1 MIIQSM
7 LDNDLYKFT
16 MMQAVL
22 HQFPGAEVEYRFKC
36 RTEGVD
42 FRPYEDKIAR
52 EIYTMEKLPDLS
64 HGELDYLGGLRFFK
78 KDFIHF
84 LKMFRFD
91 PREYIWVVANNKGEL
106 NIHIKGPW
114 LQTILFEVP
123 ILAIVSEVYSHE
135 QKPNYSTAIDRMN
148 EKIKLVQANAGWQQW
163 PFLFAEFGTRR
174 RHDLDWQIDLLQ
186 NLKANLPFN
195 LVGTSNVLL
204 AKEMDLTPIGT
215 MAHEWIQAHQAL
227 YRVADSQFMAFEN
240 WAKEY
245 RGDLGIALSD
255 TIGLGSFLHDFD
267 MYFSKLFDGTRQD
280 SGSPVEY
287 ANQMIKHYESMK
299 IDPTTK
305 TIVFSDGLTMEIAL
319 NLWKVYAGKIRTS
332 FGIGTHLTNDFNY
345 KPLQI
350 VLKMIKCNGQ
360 PVAKLSNSP
369 GKTMCEDIN
378 YLAYLVETFKKRV
391 ESWSGKHG

>member
-1 MIIQSM
+1 MIDSM

-22 HQFPGAEVEYRFKC
+22 HQFPGTEVEYHFKC
-36 RTEGVD
+36 RTEGIN
-42 FRPYEDKIAR
+42 FAPYEQKITEAIDAMCL
-52 EIYTMEKLPDLS
+52 ELS
-64 HGELDYLGGLRFFK
+64 FTQGELDYLSSLRFI
-78 KDFIHF
+78 KDDFVQF
-84 LKMFRFD
+84 LKLFRFD
-91 PREYIWVVANNKGEL
+91 RKYVWIATNNKGEL

-114 LQTILFEVP
+114 LHTILFEVP

-174 RHDLDWQIDLLQ
+174 RHDLDWQIDLLH

-255 TIGLGSFLHDFD
+255 TIGLGPFLRDFD
-267 MYFSKLFDGTRQD
+267 MYFAKLFDGTRQD

-319 NLWKVYAGKIRTS
+319 NLWKSYAGKIRTS

-350 VLKMIKCNGQ
+350 VLKMIKCNGS

-369 GKTMCEDIN
+369 GKTMCEDEG
-378 YLAYLVETFKKRV
+378 YLAYLIETFKKRM
-391 ESWSGKHG
+391 ES